1 MFPRSIY
8 LRDQAD
14 KCRWHAGE
22 IGNAEMQI
30 ELRKLAAEYVVRA
43 EEIENQEKSQV
54 ASVGD
59 IDNDQCAVPFDEYRS
74 Q

>member
-1 MFPRSIY
+1 
-8 LRDQAD
+8 
-14 KCRWHAGE
+14 
-22 IGNAEMQI
+22 MQI

-43 EEIENQEKSQV
+43 EEIENKEKSQA

-59 IDNDQCAVPFDEYRS
+59 IDNDQCAVVPFDDYRS